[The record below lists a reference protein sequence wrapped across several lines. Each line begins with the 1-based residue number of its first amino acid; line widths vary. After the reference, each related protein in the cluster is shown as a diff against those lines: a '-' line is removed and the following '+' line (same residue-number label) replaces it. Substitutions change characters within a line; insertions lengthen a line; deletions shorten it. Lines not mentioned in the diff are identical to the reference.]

1 MEPEEVIQMP
11 VIGEKAPEFDA
22 LTTHGRLKL
31 SDLKG
36 KWVILFSHPADFTPV
51 CTTFTR
57 TLRGSGTS
65 RRRWASMSRSR
76 SSPTST

>member
-1 MEPEEVIQMP
+1 MEPEAPLQMP

-31 SDLKG
+31 SDLRG

-51 CTTFTR
+51 CTTEFM
-57 TLRGSGTS
+57 
-65 RRRWASMSRSR
+65 AFAAIA
-76 SSPTST
+76 

>member
-1 MEPEEVIQMP
+1 MP

-31 SDLKG
+31 SDMAG

-51 CTTFTR
+51 RTTEFMAFAAI
-57 TLRGSGTS
+57 SDE
-65 RRRWASMSRSR
+65 
-76 SSPTST
+76 PT